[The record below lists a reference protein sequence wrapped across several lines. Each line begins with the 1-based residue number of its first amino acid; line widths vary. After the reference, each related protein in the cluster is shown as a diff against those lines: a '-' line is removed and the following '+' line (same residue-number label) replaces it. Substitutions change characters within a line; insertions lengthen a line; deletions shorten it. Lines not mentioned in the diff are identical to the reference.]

1 MTRFKKNTVAVMVF
15 WGFVFLAFSIGTSP
29 VTAMHHE
36 NGKMHKVES
45 EFDFLVEMIPHH
57 QEAVD
62 SSREIKAITE
72 RSELQEFAEE
82 VITLQK
88 REIEELQK
96 WIDLWYP
103 DKSPDARYQPMMRD
117 IEGLSVEEAEKAF
130 LEDMVVHHE
139 MAVMKSRQL
148 LEKDL
153 AEHSEVE
160 DMARSIIEQQ
170 DQEIELMQKWLNEW
184 F

>member
-1 MTRFKKNTVAVMVF
+1 MSMYKKYMFDILIFLSLVF
-15 WGFVFLAFSIGTSP
+15 FACSMKTSP
-29 VTAMHHE
+29 VAAMHHE
-36 NGKMHKVES
+36 HEHMHQVYS

-62 SSREIKAITE
+62 SSRDIKVISE
-72 RSELQEFAEE
+72 RPELQEFA
-82 VITLQK
+82 
-88 REIEELQK
+88 REIIEVQEREIQELQG

-103 DKSPDARYQPMMRD
+103 DSHAHVRYQPMMRD
-117 IEGLSVEEAEKAF
+117 LAGLSVEEAEKTF
-130 LEDMVVHHE
+130 LEDMIVHHE
-139 MAVMKSRQL
+139 MAVMMAREL
-148 LEKDL
+148 LEKDM

-170 DQEIELMQKWLNEW
+170 DREIELMQKWLNEW